1 LRLSVK
7 LLLSAM
13 FFSSVAARA
22 DIVYLTDGTKVEGKI
37 HKTDDGWSV
46 TKADGTVVDIDA
58 DKVDSIEATPT
69 DAGISVGEDRLLSLR
84 RAVQNMTDPHDI
96 IDRYQKFIATTGN
109 PTVLAEA
116 RQDLQ
121 MWQGRLDQGMVKLG
135 DQWIP
140 SGERDRR
147 RALAQSEALPAK
159 DLINNYKYAA
169 AAQILQQAVLDDPQ
183 CATALYLQGVM
194 FYKQDQVTEARK
206 SFEAVVPI
214 VPDHGPTLNN
224 LAVIAWREKSFVV
237 AMNYYDQAM
246 MASPVQREILDNV
259 AEAINVVPHENQ
271 NAPVVLKG
279 VRLFAE
285 QDTTLQ
291 KIAAQQGMYRWGATW
306 VNATQLAELKAAEAK
321 VKQQMDALQQQVD
334 ALQQQIDG
342 LNADAAKNQIQMDRL
357 QAQSII
363 VDRNGNQIQLP
374 LPDDY
379 YQLKND
385 NASLTSQKQTLVD
398 QQNKLHDRAKDIE
411 AQIPV
416 PKFTGVQQIIGVDGV
431 PVRDVGSGPATV
443 PSPERSSQGDFPQ
456 AN

>member
-1 LRLSVK
+1 
-7 LLLSAM
+7 
-13 FFSSVAARA
+13 
-22 DIVYLTDGTKVEGKI
+22 
-37 HKTDDGWSV
+37 
-46 TKADGTVVDIDA
+46 
-58 DKVDSIEATPT
+58 
-69 DAGISVGEDRLLSLR
+69 
-84 RAVQNMTDPHDI
+84 
-96 IDRYQKFIATTGN
+96 
-109 PTVLAEA
+109 
-116 RQDLQ
+116 
-121 MWQGRLDQGMVKLG
+121 
-135 DQWIP
+135 
-140 SGERDRR
+140 
-147 RALAQSEALPAK
+147 
-159 DLINNYKYAA
+159 
-169 AAQILQQAVLDDPQ
+169 
-183 CATALYLQGVM
+183 M

-224 LAVIAWREKSFVV
+224 LAVIAWRERSFVV

-306 VNATQLAELKAAEAK
+306 VNSTQLAELKAAEAK

-334 ALQQQIDG
+334 ALQQQIDA
-342 LNADAAKNQIQMDRL
+342 LNAEAAKNQIQMDRL

-398 QQNKLHDRAKDIE
+398 QQNKLHDRAKDIK

-431 PVRDVGSGPATV
+431 PVRDVGSGAATA
-443 PSPERSSQGDFPQ
+443 PSPENSSQGQFPQ